1 MWEKFS
7 QRLSITIIH
16 AFTTETGCM
25 NNSKIRVKL
34 QQNILPLQKKNALN
48 VKKSEKAHFCD
59 FKFRDCSLQVLRG
72 ANNKLR
78 MQDLD
83 LMSHDRSISLSQSKE
98 IRTNDVELLE
108 LKTLSDS
115 AGQQ

>member
-34 QQNILPLQKKNALN
+34 QQNILPLQKKSPD
-48 VKKSEKAHFCD
+48 VKKSEKAHFYD
-59 FKFRDCSLQVLRG
+59 FKFHDCSLRMLRG
-72 ANNKLR
+72 ANNKLM

-83 LMSHDRSISLSQSKE
+83 LMPAHFS
-98 IRTNDVELLE
+98 
-108 LKTLSDS
+108 
-115 AGQQ
+115 